1 MKGYEYFHKPLQT
14 LYNIVRKSYI
24 WLHLQSLIQEEF
36 CACIL
41 EIIYVELHV
50 FQHIL
55 IDYLFVYLQDF
66 IFRTQINIFFMKSER
81 FLTLHRQQRNWNIQG
96 PKR

>member
-41 EIIYVELHV
+41 KIIYVELRFPTH
-50 FQHIL
+50 FNR
-55 IDYLFVYLQDF
+55 LFICLPARLSF
-66 IFRTQINIFFMKSER
+66 IFRTQINIFSYEI
-81 FLTLHRQQRNWNIQG
+81 WEISD
-96 PKR
+96 PA

>member
-41 EIIYVELHV
+41 EIIYVEHV

-55 IDYLFVYLQDF
+55 IDYLFIYLQDL
-66 IFRTQINIFFMKSER
+66 RSSSEHKLTYFFYEIWEISD
-81 FLTLHRQQRNWNIQG
+81 
-96 PKR
+96 PA

>member
-41 EIIYVELHV
+41 RIIYVELHV

-66 IFRTQINIFFMKSER
+66 IFRTQINIFFYEIWEISD
-81 FLTLHRQQRNWNIQG
+81 
-96 PKR
+96 PA